1 VRAEDGEFGVCC
13 GVLAFEGLGA
23 LDGQGGFQR
32 VPL

>member
-1 VRAEDGEFGVCC
+1 VRAQDGELCLRR
-13 GVLAFEGLGA
+13 GVLALEGLGA